1 MGNRHP
7 RMNAFRCQRNHL
19 QTLALMSRGQKISA
33 AGVLNFFRGIH
44 TARLPDI
51 VYQVGD
57 LPRLGFGSF
66 FTLDLLHDHDSL
78 FRWHRFFA

>member
-7 RMNAFRCQRNHL
+7 RMNAFRCQGNHL
-19 QTLALMSRGQKISA
+19 QALAFMPCGQKISA
-33 AGVLNFFRGIH
+33 AGVLDFFSGIH
-44 TARLPDI
+44 TVWLPVI
-51 VYQVGD
+51 VHQVGD

-78 FRWHRFFA
+78 FRWRRFFA